1 MKEAKNPDS
10 KPLKSVQFLFW
21 CEYSKQIKTF
31 ETCQNDLQFKTIFT
45 FDEKLYDW
53 QLNEVWNEIGV
64 ILVIFP

>member
-10 KPLKSVQFLFW
+10 KPLKSVQFLVRI
-21 CEYSKQIKTF
+21 ETF

-64 ILVIFP
+64 FLVIFP